1 MYVHYEF
8 GPVYDHVVE
17 TAAFSQFLGCDD
29 IVSHHP
35 ACLPDTGRGA
45 ALDEA
50 YLLVAGHVFPEEAHQ
65 YLYLFAQ
72 LKIGREYVHNPR
84 DVNSIDLGGI
94 DLALALSRARM
105 QPDCGYLLRNLTL
118 VRLLPA
124 PVEESHSK

>member
-17 TAAFSQFLGCDD
+17 TAAFSQFLGGDD

-35 ACLPDTGRGA
+35 ARFPDTGRGA

-72 LKIGREYVHNPR
+72 LEVGREYVHNPC
-84 DVNSIDLGGI
+84 DVNTIDLGGI
-94 DLALALSRARM
+94 DLALALSCARM
-105 QPDCGYLLRNLTL
+105 QPDCGYLLRDLSL
-118 VRLLPA
+118 VRLLLA
-124 PVEESHSK
+124 PVEESHSE